1 MPKPHTI
8 KKTLWS
14 AALVAISLF
23 YFCPVFAQTT
33 SASSSDFEFLTSKAA
48 PQDRDLLD
56 IYMQADTQPDEA
68 QKKLKLLPMKQIEHG
83 EGFRLALYYLI
94 LFKLENA
101 LGTHEVSAEQYIDDL
116 KVLGERQGQDW
127 MVGEAL
133 LESVII
139 LIKQSKF
146 DEGLEFIDQVIE
158 IAETSDYSH
167 LLARALKWRANIYV
181 ERSQYIMAM
190 DDYRSALKTF
200 SEQSDDIESSKVLSN
215 ISTVY
220 FRLQEWNSA
229 KKYNQRAFRLIEG
242 DGCDNPNL
250 KAMLHVNAG
259 IIARH
264 FDQPEQEAEH
274 IREAVRLFEQTGAK
288 FLQLAALNNLITMQL
303 KDNEIKAAL
312 ANSFRCLELATEISD
327 RSGVAHCNESLAKAY
342 LMRGELQKAAE
353 IALQALELF
362 NQLQDQKNYME
373 VSELIADIYEASGDY
388 QRALQYYR
396 QHSTE
401 GREYLF
407 NERRKELFAL
417 QVSYEAEARER
428 EIALLKSDNELNT
441 ARLAEQQAREK
452 LWILAAAFSVLL
464 LYIFYRRYSNISK
477 DNTQLQQSNATL
489 ATQSLQD
496 PLTGLHNRRYLE
508 QWLESAGNDGRS
520 SPYHYLLVAL
530 DLDHFKLV
538 NDRWG
543 HDSGDQVLVDVARRL
558 KASARSNDL
567 VIRWGGEE
575 FVLVLELK
583 PDLDAEL
590 ILNRLRESIATVP
603 VKTSG
608 GDLEVTVSIGAVAIT
623 IDVMINEWDELLN
636 MADKALYAAKSS
648 GRNCVKLVSA

>member
-1 MPKPHTI
+1 
-8 KKTLWS
+8 
-14 AALVAISLF
+14 
-23 YFCPVFAQTT
+23 
-33 SASSSDFEFLTSKAA
+33 
-48 PQDRDLLD
+48 
-56 IYMQADTQPDEA
+56 MQADTQPDEA
-68 QKKLKLLPMKQIEHG
+68 RKRLKLLPLEQIQRD

-116 KVLGERQGQDW
+116 KALGERQGQDW

-133 LESVII
+133 LESVIN

-146 DEGLEFIDQVIE
+146 DEGLQVVDQVIE
-158 IAETSDYSH
+158 IAKASDYSH

-181 ERSQYIMAM
+181 ERSQYSMAM

-242 DGCDNPNL
+242 DGCNNPNL

-274 IREAVRLFEQTGAK
+274 IRVAVELFELTGAK
-288 FLQLAALNNLITMQL
+288 FSQLAALNNLITMQL
-303 KDNEIKAAL
+303 KDNEIEAAL

-327 RSGVAHCNESLAKAY
+327 RSGVAHCNESLAEVY
-342 LMRGELQKAAE
+342 LTRGELQKAAE
-353 IALQALELF
+353 IALQALEIY
-362 NQLQDQKNYME
+362 NQLQDEKNYME
-373 VSELIADIYEASGDY
+373 TSELIADIYEAAGDY

-396 QHSTE
+396 QYATE
-401 GREYLF
+401 GKEYLF
-407 NERRKELFAL
+407 DERRKELFAL
-417 QVSYEAEARER
+417 QESYEAEARDH
-428 EIALLKSDNELNT
+428 EIALLKSENELNT

-464 LYIFYRRYSNISK
+464 LYVFYRRYSNISQ

-508 QWLESAGNDGRS
+508 QWLESAGNDSRS
-520 SPYHYLLVAL
+520 SPYHYLLVEL
-530 DLDHFKLV
+530 DLDHFKQV

-543 HDSGDQVLVDVARRL
+543 HDAGDQVLVDVASRL
-558 KASARSNDL
+558 KVGARSNDH
-567 VIRWGGEE
+567 VVRWGGEE
-575 FVLVLELK
+575 FVLVLALK
-583 PDLDAEL
+583 PDTDAEL

-603 VKTSG
+603 VKTRG
-608 GDLEVTVSIGAVAIT
+608 GDLEVTVSIGAVGAIT
-623 IDVMINEWDELLN
+623 IDVMVNEWEELLN
-636 MADKALYAAKSS
+636 KADKALYAAKSS
-648 GRNCVKLVSA
+648 GRNCVKLVSAESRQGKNITSIV